1 MTAIARGCRLPLLA
15 LTLAAGLVHAAA
27 PCRVAYDIGSSGI
40 RAGASNSDMTTRS
53 SIDYLASLR
62 ESGSLDGTVAPSI
75 AALTEP
81 FRKGL
86 FDAACARVGGGF
98 SAWRLALQQDVG
110 KLIPD
115 LMRIRA
121 ASGVAVI
128 VVPQDVEGAYGYVGA
143 RKLLGSRLATSHVLD
158 IGGGSLQVSGE
169 KSSFGDAIGQKLW
182 HQQACRALEKPAGLP
197 CRLSPMTGD
206 ELATLRALLAKR
218 LQAVG
223 TALSGPVTM
232 TAISR
237 PVTHG
242 VAPAVE
248 RLIGLPHGQTK
259 VSRSDLGLAIA
270 QVAGMTPDAT
280 ATRLGIAPAYAAY
293 LLSDMLLVEGLMQ
306 ATGAAELQ
314 VAEIDLTNIPGLLAD
329 DRAYR
334 WADDYGCYLLR
345 LARDGLDA
353 YGSDPASC
361 YGRDKVSGLKRQ
373 GILQGETDSASPAKK
388 FNPFSK

>member
-1 MTAIARGCRLPLLA
+1 MTAIGQGCRLLPLLA
-15 LTLAAGLVHAAA
+15 LTLAAGLAQAAA

-40 RAGASNSDMTTRS
+40 RAGASNSSMTTRS
-53 SIDYLASLR
+53 GIDYLASLR
-62 ESGSLDGTVAPSI
+62 ETGSLDATVEPSI
-75 AALTEP
+75 AALAEP
-81 FRKGL
+81 FRKGW

-115 LMRIRA
+115 LTRIRT

-128 VVPQDVEGAYGYVGA
+128 VVPQNVEGAYGYLGA

-158 IGGGSLQVSGE
+158 IGGGSLQISGE

-182 HQQACRALEKPAGLP
+182 HRQACEVLEKPAGLP
-197 CRLSPMTGD
+197 CHLSPMTDD
-206 ELATLRALLAKR
+206 ELATVRSLLSKR

-248 RLIGLPHGQTK
+248 RLLDLPHGQAR
-259 VSRSDLGLAIA
+259 VSRSDLGRAIA
-270 QVAGMTPDAT
+270 QVAGMTLDDT

-306 ATGAAELQ
+306 ATGAADLQ
-314 VAEIDLTNIPGLLAD
+314 IAEIDLTNIPGLLAD

-361 YGRDKVSGLKRQ
+361 YGRDRAGGLKR
-373 GILQGETDSASPAKK
+373 
-388 FNPFSK
+388 